1 MDTIYT
7 ISGGVWYR
15 DSLNAVATFMQ
26 SSGWETIASIAG
38 TLSVVA
44 TAIAYIKG
52 RDLML
57 FMKWMGAL
65 VLVTSVLISVKR
77 PVQIIDLS
85 APTEVYQVDNV
96 PLGISG
102 PFSLITSIGHNLVEA
117 YELVFH
123 QPDALSY
130 SKTGMLF
137 GADLMGKSTDFLSTN
152 PQITALFSSYVQ
164 NCVVGDI
171 MLNHKYTLY
180 ELMNTTDP
188 YSLIFSRPSPL
199 RGVFDT
205 TGTFQ
210 TCEWAA
216 TQLQQVMGLDTQA
229 GGETYS
235 YYVRRLMGGRP
246 DATPLFAELM
256 GDSYSYFY
264 GASQTASDIMKQNVT
279 MSALRKGISSVA
291 SRSGDTASLVNLSTE
306 TSYSKLRMSQAT
318 AADIATRQLPIMQ
331 TVLMGILIGMF
342 PIVIALALINVLT
355 LNVLMGY
362 VYSIVYLQS
371 WPLLFAILNNAMNFY
386 LQSDTAQM
394 AVTLS
399 NLSRLQQ
406 TYSDLGTTAG
416 WLALSIPF
424 LAAGIVFGMH
434 KAVSQAGSYLGSA
447 MQGASTQSASQAVDG
462 TWAFNNMQT
471 DNVNGFKWDTNSSFA
486 NGQMTSQ
493 TGSGAM
499 KTITNDGNSVYNA
512 APAMSKLAT
521 DINFGRTESA
531 TAQRLARESQVEAE
545 SSLSGFNHTSNTAY
559 NQARQFSSQAGNSS
573 TVTSGADS
581 SQGTSETQ
589 GVNQMLSAA
598 QSYAERNHI
607 SESQAWSELMDKSRR
622 GEISGG
628 MSAGVNFNTDRQALG
643 KIAGLATGVSGQ
655 ADVKGGVSG
664 SMSTGSSK
672 NTNNTS
678 SEATD
683 NSHDHSAQEVQDF
696 RQGMDTVQSYRTN
709 QSGSHADNQSNSM
722 LEQLGT
728 TFSVADSQYQQYTT
742 SLNRSHEYSQMASAA
757 DTTSASVQGNY
768 AQEFVHYVQ
777 EKRPEQADQ
786 ILTNTENESVR
797 NEREQLANQFMEDK
811 LRNRVEEQFENSR
824 ATLSSGMQE
833 VQNGTSA
840 KEGASYVQGQDEI
853 NTHVNAAK
861 IRDDSEERVN
871 GFVEGVSG
879 HITSNNKKIDDSQG
893 ELAAE
898 KQGLSKAHEMA
909 GGKFE
914 HDYNKA
920 VTQQGKEDPRVNKA
934 LEKADAVTKNLNF
947 DE

>member
-7 ISGGVWYR
+7 ISGGAWYR

-57 FMKWMGAL
+57 YMKWMGAL
-65 VLVTSVLISVKR
+65 VLVTSVLINVKR

-96 PLGISG
+96 PVGISG

-216 TQLQQVMGLDTQA
+216 AQLQQVLGLDTQA

-264 GASQTASDIMKQNVT
+264 RASQTASDIMKQNVT

-406 TYSDLGTTAG
+406 TYSDIGTTAG

-486 NGQMTSQ
+486 NGQMSSQ
-493 TGSGAM
+493 AQSGAM
-499 KTITNDGNSVYNA
+499 KTVTNDGSTVYNT
-512 APAMSKLAT
+512 APAMSNLAT
-521 DINFGRTESA
+521 GINFAQTASS
-531 TAQRLARESQVEAE
+531 TAQKLERESQSEAQ
-545 SSLSGFNHTSNTAY
+545 SALSGFNHTMNSAFS
-559 NQARQFSSQAGNSS
+559 QASQFSNQTGNSS
-573 TVTSGADS
+573 TMTSGADS
-581 SQGTSETQ
+581 SQTANFMEGF
-589 GVNQMLSAA
+589 NQNRSIA
-598 QSYAERNHI
+598 QAYAERNHI
-607 SESQAWSELMDKSRR
+607 SESQAWAELKDKAENERASVGAGASGGFDSSKTLWGKA
-622 GEISGG
+622 GEGVLGISGKADIHG
-628 MSAGVNFNTDRQALG
+628 SADTS
-643 KIAGLATGVSGQ
+643 VS
-655 ADVKGGVSG
+655 KGESDTT
-664 SMSTGSSK
+664 STSANRSQ
-672 NTNNTS
+672 
-678 SEATD
+678 D
-683 NSHDHSAQEVQDF
+683 NSHDSSSQEVKDF
-696 RQGMDTVQSYRTN
+696 RQGLDKMESYRVN
-709 QSGSHADNQSNSM
+709 QSGSHADNDSNSKV
-722 LEQLGT
+722 EQLAAT
-728 TFSVADSQYQQYTT
+728 LSEADSQYQQYTT
-742 SLNRSHEYSQMASAA
+742 SLNRSHEYSKMASEA
-757 DTTSASVQGNY
+757 DTASASVQSNY

-777 EKRPEQADQ
+777 EKRPEQADD
-786 ILTNTENESVR
+786 ILTNTGNESVR
-797 NEREQLANQFMEDK
+797 NEREQLASEFVEDK
-811 LRNRVEEQFENSR
+811 LRGRVEGHYESSR
-824 ATLSSGMQE
+824 EGLASGMASVQNPVSSGSDAYTQG
-833 VQNGTSA
+833 QNRIEERASESNVRNDSDQRVNDIIDNNQRRISNTEGSIASSGTTIEKEKGGLAAGFQIAEGNFTKSNELA
-840 KEGASYVQGQDEI
+840 KENQLHRSKTNEDLLEEVDRISKKY
-853 NTHVNAAK
+853 
-861 IRDDSEERVN
+861 SEE
-871 GFVEGVSG
+871 
-879 HITSNNKKIDDSQG
+879 
-893 ELAAE
+893 
-898 KQGLSKAHEMA
+898 
-909 GGKFE
+909 
-914 HDYNKA
+914 
-920 VTQQGKEDPRVNKA
+920 
-934 LEKADAVTKNLNF
+934 
-947 DE
+947 

>member
-7 ISGGVWYR
+7 ISGGAWYR

-57 FMKWMGAL
+57 YMKWMGAL
-65 VLVTSVLISVKR
+65 VLVTSVLINVKR

-96 PLGISG
+96 PVGISG

-216 TQLQQVMGLDTQA
+216 AQLQQVMGLDTQA

-406 TYSDLGTTAG
+406 TYSDIGTTAG

-434 KAVSQAGSYLGSA
+434 KAVSQAGSYLGSV

-607 SESQAWSELMDKSRR
+607 SESQAWNELMDKSR
-622 GEISGG
+622 
-628 MSAGVNFNTDRQALG
+628 SAQGS
-643 KIAGLATGVSGQ
+643 TGASIT
-655 ADVKGGVSG
+655 GGVDSSKSLWG
-664 SMSTGSSK
+664 KTGEWITGASIKGEGHGRVEMTGKTGSSDT
-672 NTNNTS
+672 TNNGASDTK
-678 SEATD
+678 D

-696 RQGMDTVQSYRTN
+696 RQGMDAVQSYRTN

-728 TFSVADSQYQQYTT
+728 SFNVADSQYQQYTT
-742 SLNRSHEYSQMASAA
+742 SLNRSHEYSQMASAS

-786 ILTNTENESVR
+786 ILTNTESESIR
-797 NEREQLANQFMEDK
+797 NEREQLAGEFMEDK
-811 LRNRVEEQFENSR
+811 LRGRVEGQFENSR
-824 ATLSSGMQE
+824 SNLNNGMQE
-833 VQNGTSA
+833 IPNKIIQQENSA
-840 KEGASYVQGQDEI
+840 YEQG
-853 NTHVNAAK
+853 
-861 IRDDSEERVN
+861 
-871 GFVEGVSG
+871 
-879 HITSNNKKIDDSQG
+879 QG
-893 ELAAE
+893 ELDTRSDAAGIRNDSESRVDDIISGANERIVSNSNGINNASGGLHKE
-898 KQGLSKAHEMA
+898 KEGLSKAHEMA
-909 GGKFE
+909 EGNFE
-914 HDYNKA
+914 KTNGLALKN
-920 VTQQGKEDPRVNKA
+920 QESIMFKEGSLKEQAENLFK
-934 LEKADAVTKNLNF
+934 DAK
-947 DE
+947 

>member
-7 ISGGVWYR
+7 ISGGAWYR

-57 FMKWMGAL
+57 YMKWMGAL
-65 VLVTSVLISVKR
+65 VLVTSVLINVKR

-96 PLGISG
+96 PVGISG

-216 TQLQQVMGLDTQA
+216 AQLQQVMGLDTQA

-406 TYSDLGTTAG
+406 VYSDIGTTAG

-521 DINFGRTESA
+521 DINFGHTASA

-559 NQARQFSSQAGNSS
+559 NQAKQFSSQAGNSS

-607 SESQAWSELMDKSRR
+607 SESQAWNELMDKTSR
-622 GEISGG
+622 GQIG
-628 MSAGVNFNTDRQALG
+628 AGIQGSVNFNSDRHILG
-643 KIAGLATGVSGQ
+643 KIGGLATGVAGQ
-655 ADVKGGVSG
+655 ADVHAKADLTKSSG
-664 SMSTGSSK
+664 SSD
-672 NTNNTS
+672 NTS
-678 SEATD
+678 NSANRAND
-683 NSHDHSAQEVQDF
+683 NSADHSTQEAKDF
-696 RQGMDTVQSYRTN
+696 KQGMDAVQSYRTN
-709 QSGSHADNQSNSM
+709 QSGSHANNQANSL

-728 TFSVADSQYQQYTT
+728 SFSVADSQYQQYTT
-742 SLNRSHEYSQMASAA
+742 SLNRSHEYSQMASAS

-786 ILTNTENESVR
+786 ILTNTENESIR
-797 NEREQLANQFMEDK
+797 SEREQLAGQFMEEK
-811 LRNRVEEQFENSR
+811 MRGRVEGQYNSDRNNLNDGLASVEQPSMNNI
-824 ATLSSGMQE
+824 SSAYQKGE
-833 VQNGTSA
+833 
-840 KEGASYVQGQDEI
+840 DEI
-853 NTHVNAAK
+853 NERASSSNIRSDSATQVDALVDKSNEKIANSNSYIDESKHDIQAEKSGLSAAHAMA
-861 IRDDSEERVN
+861 EG
-871 GFVEGVSG
+871 GF
-879 HITSNNKKIDDSQG
+879 NKSYGKAMADQG
-893 ELAAE
+893 E
-898 KQGLSKAHEMA
+898 
-909 GGKFE
+909 
-914 HDYNKA
+914 
-920 VTQQGKEDPRVNKA
+920 EDPQLKKA
-934 LEKADAVTKNLNF
+934 KDQIITQSEKLNN
-947 DE
+947 E